1 MKKIKV
7 LVTPKK
13 ACELISDN
21 IINYPNNYEF
31 EFTNGKIDNDEE
43 LINLLKNKDA
53 VILDLEN
60 ISSLVIKKCPEL
72 KIISRFGIGY
82 NNIDIKAL
90 RSKGVMLA
98 ITYNS
103 QSEAVSRHTLALILS
118 ITNNIVIND
127 NNLKQ
132 QKWIQNENH
141 SFENLTLGI
150 VGYGNTGKLV
160 SHWASLL
167 GLDILVYS
175 RSTSHYSEFKSAD
188 SLSNLIEN
196 SDIISLHLPSNNETR
211 NILSDDILEKF
222 KGKYLINTSRGDI
235 VNEKKMFNML
245 NNNLIEGYALDTF
258 TIEPVKGYSKKIA
271 EHPRV
276 IASPHIAALDEYT
289 AQKMCQL
296 AMNNLTNFFNGNDKL
311 VYQVI

>member
-13 ACELISDN
+13 ACELISNN

-31 EFTNGKIDNDEE
+31 EFSNGKIDNDEE
-43 LINLLKNKDA
+43 LIDLLTNKDA

-60 ISSLVIKKCPEL
+60 ISPSVIKECSKL
-72 KIISRFGIGY
+72 KIISRFGVGY
-82 NNIDIKAL
+82 NNIDIQAIK
-90 RSKGVMLA
+90 SKGIKLA

-103 QSEAVSRHTLALILS
+103 QSKAVSRHTLALILS

-127 NNLKQ
+127 KNLKQ
-132 QKWIQNENH
+132 QQWIQNENL

-160 SHWASLL
+160 SKWASAL
-167 GLDILVYS
+167 GLNILIYS
-175 RSTSHYSEFKSAD
+175 RTSSYYADFRSAD
-188 SLSNLIEN
+188 SLSNLIEG

-211 NILSDDILEKF
+211 NIVSGEILEKL
-222 KGKYLINTSRGDI
+222 KGKYLVNTSRGDI
-235 VNEKKMFNML
+235 VNEKQMFDML
-245 NNNLIEGYALDTF
+245 NKELILGYALDTF
-258 TIEPVKGYSKKIA
+258 TDEPVIGVSKKIA

-276 IASPHIAALDEYT
+276 IASPHIGALDMHT
-289 AQKMCQL
+289 AIKMCQL
-296 AMNNLTNFFNGNDKL
+296 AVNNLINHFNGNDKSVNL
-311 VYQVI
+311 VE